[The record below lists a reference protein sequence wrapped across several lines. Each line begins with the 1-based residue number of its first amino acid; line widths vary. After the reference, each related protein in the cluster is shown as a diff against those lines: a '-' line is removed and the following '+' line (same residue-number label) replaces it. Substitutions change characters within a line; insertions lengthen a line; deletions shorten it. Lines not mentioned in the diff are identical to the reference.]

1 MTGRLFNMKSLILS
15 GVFLFFAVC
24 DSARANY
31 DWSKCDAN
39 GNVNIQN
46 ISLKGGQ
53 YLQGQE
59 LQKIT
64 VPISYT
70 CTTTWSSF
78 NSLVYSTAVSL
89 FDMRQVATALKDHGL
104 GMDIVVQEGS
114 LTPVTFTWRDIQAGF
129 SGWSSSKA
137 FGQRMEAQ
145 KTYNRSGTI
154 TVHIFVEQVF
164 NNNFLDINIPGSKIN
179 IYPYSPSQPGLSVE
193 PPTVPFRPL
202 TVSAFNLRFIPDN
215 SGKVIISPSNTINM
229 GRFYTEY
236 KETLVPREVPFTV
249 TAQQNVGTQ
258 IPFVA
263 PLAIEFRTNGLT
275 LADADS
281 TVILKN
287 NKQENNGFRLSV
299 MDVDNNTPVKFNVK
313 TDMGSIHLDNGAGGR
328 IIKQYKAKVEAIPGA
343 VIKTGAFSA
352 AMTVIVTYN

>member
-1 MTGRLFNMKSLILS
+1 MKSLILS
-15 GVFLFFAVC
+15 CVFLFFAVC

-46 ISLKGGQ
+46 INLRGGQ

-70 CTTTWSSF
+70 CTTTWSSIG
-78 NSLVYSTAVSL
+78 SLVYSPTVSL
-89 FDMRQVATALKDHGL
+89 ADMGQIVTALKGRGL
-104 GMDIVVQEGS
+104 GMDIIAQEGGN
-114 LTPVTFTWRDIQAGF
+114 TPVTFTWKEIQAGF

-154 TVHIFVEQVF
+154 TVRIFVEQVF
-164 NNNFLDINIPGSKIN
+164 KNNFVNINIPKSKVN
-179 IYPYSPSQPGLSVE
+179 IYPYSPTQPGIVVGG
-193 PPTVPFRPL
+193 PTVSFKPL
-202 TVSAFNLRFIPDN
+202 IVSAFNLRFIPDN
-215 SGKVIISPSNTINM
+215 SGRVIISPSVINL
-229 GRFYTEY
+229 GHFYTEY
-236 KETLVPREVPFTV
+236 KDTMVAREAAFTV

-258 IPFVA
+258 ISFVA

>member
-1 MTGRLFNMKSLILS
+1 MQS
-15 GVFLFFAVC
+15 V
-24 DSARANY
+24 
-31 DWSKCDAN
+31 
-39 GNVNIQN
+39 
-46 ISLKGGQ
+46 
-53 YLQGQE
+53 
-59 LQKIT
+59 T

-70 CTTTWSSF
+70 CYTKWKSYGPSYYTTL
-78 NSLVYSTAVSL
+78 NLYNMGEVV
-89 FDMRQVATALKDHGL
+89 TALRKSGL
-104 GMDIVVQEGS
+104 GMDITVQEGTS
-114 LTPVTFTWRDIQAGF
+114 ASVTFTWKDIQAGF
-129 SGWSSSKA
+129 SGWSSSKV
-137 FGQRMEAQ
+137 FGQYMDPE

-179 IYPYSPSQPGLSVE
+179 IYPYSPSQPSISVG

-215 SGKVIISPSNTINM
+215 SGTVIISPSNTIKM
-229 GRFYTEY
+229 GHFYTEY
-236 KETLVPREVPFTV
+236 KETMVPREVPFTV

-313 TDMGSIHLDNGAGGR
+313 ADMGAIHLYNG
-328 IIKQYKAKVEAIPGA
+328 
-343 VIKTGAFSA
+343 
-352 AMTVIVTYN
+352 